1 MLALLSAYWPMIA
14 ITFVIG
20 VVTGRWLFWP
30 AALGKETNERRH
42 R

>member
-20 VVTGRWLFWP
+20 IVTGQLLFWP
-30 AALGKETNERRH
+30 SRKKGE
-42 R
+42 

>member
-20 VVTGRWLFWP
+20 LATGRLLFWP
-30 AALGKETNERRH
+30 SRQKGIE
-42 R
+42 